1 MGRLIT
7 YKDDSSHCFCQI
19 KFENKERILI
29 SMASHPNP
37 SVKILKLLLGFIPIK
52 TIWVYDSIMAGGID
66 PYTNKLWDLFYEEE
80 QGSDIRPLGAI
91 KEKLIKCHSISE
103 VKAILT
109 MPEKKAILKH
119 DPDKS
124 VVYQFADVLER
135 AKDYPIAFPESL
147 LPCDKE
153 VLKAEFKKELLR
165 VIHDDVWAQLLKA
178 SYGEIAYFIPDNE
191 AIAAN
196 STFTS
201 NLSNL
206 SKNPRDSAKDLLD
219 LSEEE
224 LEASP
229 IFLKAELTKK
239 AILLGVEIREFFNKA
254 KEHR

>member
-52 TIWVYDSIMAGGID
+52 TIWAYDSIMAGGID

-196 STFTS
+196 STFTA
-201 NLSNL
+201 NL